1 MYFGFKVAV
10 VYSDTAFRDKWFDFF
25 LSHIDE
31 SIISEVRKWKGSVK
45 EILMKDGSTIQ
56 AVDLRTFSKM
66 RRYDRVYVSEDDYNT
81 QAFKQIIE
89 PTLTTSKIIVE
100 YNTNVENK

>member
-10 VYSDTAFRDKWFDFF
+10 VYSDAAFRDKWFDFF

-31 SIISEVRKWKGSVK
+31 SIISEVRKRKESVE
-45 EILMKDGSTIQ
+45 EILMKDGSIIQ
-56 AVDLRTFSKM
+56 AVDLKTFSKM
-66 RRYDRVYVSEDDYNT
+66 RRYDRVYVSEDDCNT

-89 PTLTTSKIIVE
+89 PTLVTSQIIVE